1 MVTTHTTAKPATRKA
16 RTKKAAAAPAA
27 VEAALQQA
35 PVEYV
40 PYSRL
45 TRSDYNVRIVPH
57 TDEEIAGYAASIKAL
72 GFLHNLVVVDHPDG
86 LLGVVCGS
94 GRTRATGVL
103 VAEGFTGADE
113 PFVPV
118 KRIPEHLAVAASMA
132 ENEKSR
138 RMHPA
143 EQVTGFRKMAEQ
155 GFTPAQIGDL
165 FGFTARHV
173 QRILSLA
180 NLAPALIEELMHD
193 RITLELCQVMTL
205 EHDHARQV
213 DIWNSAKET
222 FGSGMPSAGW
232 LKGQVNSIKTDM
244 ASAAFR
250 FVGEDAYVAA
260 GGVVDRDLFSDE
272 GQGFADRLL
281 TQRLLLDKLAAEAAR
296 LQREEGWA
304 WCESRMDEITL
315 RDAQTLRVCLPE
327 PELTD
332 EERAT
337 VVGLEQ
343 KLLESETEEDENAL
357 QQRIEDIESA
367 ARARLFT
374 PAYKAAHGVVVS
386 FEYGD
391 FCIQRGVKR
400 VEPAQDNGAAD
411 GEHPATDAA
420 TDHVITIKSPGIP
433 ADAFSEKL
441 VRAMSSER
449 TLAVQAALS
458 GRPHVAL
465 TMLTWTLCRN
475 VFGRIGGRVQAP
487 LGVSIRNCTW
497 SLTSD
502 APSGKQGAGWQR
514 MQDMQGAL
522 LLTLPPQWD
531 TDFRTMLD
539 LSTEQLLT
547 LLSYC
552 VACGINGV
560 QERQYGRTGD
570 SSLETLESA
579 LDFDLREWWQP
590 DADYFG
596 SISKDQIG
604 DALAEAGHQDRARE
618 AMKLKKGEA
627 AKLAAAT
634 LAETRWVPDWMT
646 RPQPDVPA
654 TLNDTADN
662 NAA

>member
-57 TDEEIAGYAASIKAL
+57 TDEEIAGYAASIRAL

-118 KRIPEHLAVAASMA
+118 KRIPAHLAVAASMA

-213 DIWNSAKET
+213 DIWNSAKEA

-232 LKGQVNSIKTDM
+232 LKGQVNSIKMDT

-281 TQRLLLDKLAAEAAR
+281 TQRLLLDKLAGEAAR

-304 WCESRMDEITL
+304 WSESRMDEITL

-357 QQRIEDIESA
+357 QQRIEDIEGA
-367 ARARLFT
+367 ARACSHRRIRRHTAWWSPLNTVTSASSVGCNASNLRRTTGLKMANSRQQT
-374 PAYKAAHGVVVS
+374 P
-386 FEYGD
+386 
-391 FCIQRGVKR
+391 
-400 VEPAQDNGAAD
+400 
-411 GEHPATDAA
+411 
-420 TDHVITIKSPGIP
+420 
-433 ADAFSEKL
+433 
-441 VRAMSSER
+441 
-449 TLAVQAALS
+449 
-458 GRPHVAL
+458 
-465 TMLTWTLCRN
+465 
-475 VFGRIGGRVQAP
+475 
-487 LGVSIRNCTW
+487 
-497 SLTSD
+497 
-502 APSGKQGAGWQR
+502 
-514 MQDMQGAL
+514 
-522 LLTLPPQWD
+522 
-531 TDFRTMLD
+531 
-539 LSTEQLLT
+539 
-547 LLSYC
+547 
-552 VACGINGV
+552 
-560 QERQYGRTGD
+560 RQ
-570 SSLETLESA
+570 
-579 LDFDLREWWQP
+579 
-590 DADYFG
+590 
-596 SISKDQIG
+596 
-604 DALAEAGHQDRARE
+604 
-618 AMKLKKGEA
+618 
-627 AKLAAAT
+627 
-634 LAETRWVPDWMT
+634 
-646 RPQPDVPA
+646 
-654 TLNDTADN
+654 TA
-662 NAA
+662 

>member
-1 MVTTHTTAKPATRKA
+1 
-16 RTKKAAAAPAA
+16 
-27 VEAALQQA
+27 
-35 PVEYV
+35 
-40 PYSRL
+40 
-45 TRSDYNVRIVPH
+45 
-57 TDEEIAGYAASIKAL
+57 
-72 GFLHNLVVVDHPDG
+72 
-86 LLGVVCGS
+86 
-94 GRTRATGVL
+94 
-103 VAEGFTGADE
+103 
-113 PFVPV
+113 
-118 KRIPEHLAVAASMA
+118 
-132 ENEKSR
+132 
-138 RMHPA
+138 
-143 EQVTGFRKMAEQ
+143 
-155 GFTPAQIGDL
+155 
-165 FGFTARHV
+165 
-173 QRILSLA
+173 
-180 NLAPALIEELMHD
+180 
-193 RITLELCQVMTL
+193 
-205 EHDHARQV
+205 
-213 DIWNSAKET
+213 
-222 FGSGMPSAGW
+222 MPSAGW

-304 WCESRMDEITL
+304 WSESRMDEITL

-357 QQRIEDIESA
+357 QQRIEDIEGA
-367 ARARLFT
+367 ARARQFT

-400 VEPAQDNGAAD
+400 VEPAQENGAEE
-411 GEHPATDAA
+411 GELPATDAA
-420 TDHVITIKSPGIP
+420 TDRVITIKSPGIP

-465 TMLTWTLCRN
+465 ALLTWTLCRDA
-475 VFGRIGGRVQAP
+475 FGRIGGRVQAP
-487 LGVSIRNCTW
+487 LGVSIRDCTW

-502 APSGKQGAGWQR
+502 APSGKQGAGWR
-514 MQDMQGAL
+514 VMQDMKGAL
-522 LLTLPPQWD
+522 LLTLPPQWE

-560 QERQYGRTGD
+560 QGRQYGRTGD

-579 LDFDLREWWQP
+579 LDFDLRDWWQP

>member
-118 KRIPEHLAVAASMA
+118 KRIPAHLAVAASMA
-132 ENEKSR
+132 ENEKS
-138 RMHPA
+138 
-143 EQVTGFRKMAEQ
+143 RKMAEQ

-180 NLAPALIEELMHD
+180 NLAPGLIEELMHD

-222 FGSGMPSAGW
+222 FGSGMPPAGW
-232 LKGQVNSIKTDM
+232 LKGQVNSIKIDM

-281 TQRLLLDKLAAEAAR
+281 TQRLLLDKLAGEAAR
-296 LQREEGWA
+296 LQREESWA
-304 WCESRMDEITL
+304 WSESRMDEITH

-357 QQRIEDIESA
+357 QQRIEDIENA
-367 ARARLFT
+367 ARVRLFT

-386 FEYGD
+386 FESGG

-400 VEPAQDNGAAD
+400 VEPAQENGAEE
-411 GEHPATDAA
+411 GELPATDPA
-420 TDHVITIKSPGIP
+420 TDRVITIKSPGIP

-465 TMLTWTLCRN
+465 TLLTWTLCRN

-487 LGVSIRNCTW
+487 LGVSIRDCTW

-522 LLTLPPQWD
+522 LLTLPPQWE
-531 TDFRTMLD
+531 TDFRTMLG

-552 VACGINGV
+552 VARGINGV
-560 QERQYGRTGD
+560 QGRQYGRTDD

-579 LDFDLREWWQP
+579 LDFDLREWLQP
-590 DADYFG
+590 DANYFG
-596 SISKDQIG
+596 SVSKDQIG

-654 TLNDTADN
+654 TLNDTADH